1 MEFTVR
7 IRSRHAFVG
16 NAGAFG
22 ICGNSGDTVRFD
34 FDTEWAAYPEKT
46 AYIAAITPEGRIESA
61 VPFTGEVCPLP
72 VIEHA
77 AIAEIGVSA
86 GTLRTTT
93 AARIPYAKCITDIF
107 AEMREPQQDL
117 YSMLLCGL
125 MITAVELTVSPKLAM
140 KMAKIST
147 QKLVPLNSTP
157 FWIESMVSASCSFSR
172 RKSRYS
178 LKKALMAKMFLSG
191 WGVGIVRKYYLMK
204 RLTIGIFF
212 RGRSL

>member
-34 FDTEWAAYPEKT
+34 FDAEWAAYPEKT

-125 MITAVELTVSPKLAM
+125 MHLPVYPVCSGRYL
-140 KMAKIST
+140 
-147 QKLVPLNSTP
+147 
-157 FWIESMVSASCSFSR
+157 VSAEED
-172 RKSRYS
+172 
-178 LKKALMAKMFLSG
+178 
-191 WGVGIVRKYYLMK
+191 YLATEAGDYL
-204 RLTIGIFF
+204 LTKE
-212 RGRSL
+212 